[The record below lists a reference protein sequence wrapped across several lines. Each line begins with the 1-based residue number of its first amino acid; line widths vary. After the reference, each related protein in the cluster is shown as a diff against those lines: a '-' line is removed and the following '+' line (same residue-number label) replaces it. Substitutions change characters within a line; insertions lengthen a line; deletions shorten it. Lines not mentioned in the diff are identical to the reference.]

1 MINRQQGFTLLEVM
15 AALAIFS
22 MLSVLAFM
30 IFSQASELHQRSQ
43 KEIQQFNQLQ
53 RTITILDND
62 LLQLVARRNR
72 STDKIMVLGEEAIF
86 TTQSRDPLAPLSE
99 AQTLLTVHWYLRNH
113 TLYRAV
119 RTSVDGRKDQPAQA
133 MPEHVESFLLESNSG
148 ESQELPLSVTLHL
161 QTQQYGG
168 LQRRFALPE
177 QLAREESP
185 AQTQAGNNNHE

>member
-99 AQTLLTVHWYLRNH
+99 EQTLLTVHWYLRNH

-119 RTSVDGRKDQPAQA
+119 RTSVMAGRINPPSDV
-133 MPEHVESFLLESNSG
+133 EHVESFLLESNG
-148 ESQELPLSVTLHL
+148 ESRELLSQSALHL
-161 QTQQYGG
+161 QTQQYGA

>member
-72 STDKIMVLGEEAIF
+72 STDKIMVLVSAK
-86 TTQSRDPLAPLSE
+86 S
-99 AQTLLTVHWYLRNH
+99 Y
-113 TLYRAV
+113 
-119 RTSVDGRKDQPAQA
+119 
-133 MPEHVESFLLESNSG
+133 
-148 ESQELPLSVTLHL
+148 
-161 QTQQYGG
+161 
-168 LQRRFALPE
+168 ALPCCSYFCGWQE
-177 QLAREESP
+177 GSTRPGDAGTCRELSS
-185 AQTQAGNNNHE
+185 GK

>member
-86 TTQSRDPLAPLSE
+86 TTQSRDPQALLNE
-99 AQTLLTVHWYLRNH
+99 AQTLQTVHWYSRNH

-119 RTSVDGRKDQPAQA
+119 LYFCGWQEGSTCPGDAGTCRELS
-133 MPEHVESFLLESNSG
+133 SG
-148 ESQELPLSVTLHL
+148 K
-161 QTQQYGG
+161 
-168 LQRRFALPE
+168 
-177 QLAREESP
+177 
-185 AQTQAGNNNHE
+185 

>member
-30 IFSQASELHQRSQ
+30 IFLKLPSCINVHRKKSSSSISYSAPSPFL
-43 KEIQQFNQLQ
+43 
-53 RTITILDND
+53 ITISCNWSPGGIGVRIKSWCWVKKRFLPRK
-62 LLQLVARRNR
+62 VAIRWPLSVKHKPYSLFTGICEIIR
-72 STDKIMVLGEEAIF
+72 STVLFILLWMAGRINPPRRCWNM
-86 TTQSRDPLAPLSE
+86 SRAFFWKVT
-99 AQTLLTVHWYLRNH
+99 A
-113 TLYRAV
+113 
-119 RTSVDGRKDQPAQA
+119 
-133 MPEHVESFLLESNSG
+133 

-161 QTQQYGG
+161 KTQQYGA

>member
-30 IFSQASELHQRSQ
+30 IFLKFPSCINVHRKKSSSSISYSAPSPFL
-43 KEIQQFNQLQ
+43 
-53 RTITILDND
+53 ITISCNWSPGGIGVRTKSWCWVKKRFLPRK
-62 LLQLVARRNR
+62 VAIRWPLSVKHKPYSLFTGICEIIR
-72 STDKIMVLGEEAIF
+72 STVLFVLLWMAGRINPPRRCWNM
-86 TTQSRDPLAPLSE
+86 SRAFFWKVTAE
-99 AQTLLTVHWYLRNH
+99 KA
-113 TLYRAV
+113 
-119 RTSVDGRKDQPAQA
+119 G
-133 MPEHVESFLLESNSG
+133 
-148 ESQELPLSVTLHL
+148 ELPLSVTLHL
-161 QTQQYGG
+161 KTQQYGA

>member
-30 IFSQASELHQRSQ
+30 IFSQVSELHQRSQ

-99 AQTLLTVHWYLRNH
+99 AQTLLTVHWYLRIIRSTVLFVLLWMAGRINPPRRCWNMS
-113 TLYRAV
+113 RAFFWKV
-119 RTSVDGRKDQPAQA
+119 TAEKAR
-133 MPEHVESFLLESNSG
+133 SFL
-148 ESQELPLSVTLHL
+148 SQSR
-161 QTQQYGG
+161 YI
-168 LQRRFALPE
+168 
-177 QLAREESP
+177 
-185 AQTQAGNNNHE
+185 

>member
-99 AQTLLTVHWYLRNH
+99 AQTLLTVHWYLRIRSTVLFVLLWMAGRINPPRRCWNMS
-113 TLYRAV
+113 RAFFWKV
-119 RTSVDGRKDQPAQA
+119 TAEKAR
-133 MPEHVESFLLESNSG
+133 SFL
-148 ESQELPLSVTLHL
+148 SQSR
-161 QTQQYGG
+161 YI
-168 LQRRFALPE
+168 
-177 QLAREESP
+177 
-185 AQTQAGNNNHE
+185 

>member
-86 TTQSRDPLAPLSE
+86 TTQSRDPLALSVKHKPYSLFTGICE
-99 AQTLLTVHWYLRNH
+99 IIRSTVLFILLWMAGRINPPRRCWNMS
-113 TLYRAV
+113 RAFFWKV
-119 RTSVDGRKDQPAQA
+119 TAEKAR
-133 MPEHVESFLLESNSG
+133 SFL
-148 ESQELPLSVTLHL
+148 SQSR
-161 QTQQYGG
+161 YI
-168 LQRRFALPE
+168 
-177 QLAREESP
+177 
-185 AQTQAGNNNHE
+185 

>member
-30 IFSQASELHQRSQ
+30 IFLKLPSCINVHRKKSSSSISYSAPSPFL
-43 KEIQQFNQLQ
+43 
-53 RTITILDND
+53 ITISCNWSPGGIGVRTKSWCWVKKRFLPRK
-62 LLQLVARRNR
+62 VAIRWPLSVKHKPYSLFTGICEIIR
-72 STDKIMVLGEEAIF
+72 STVLFVLLWMAGRINPPVRCWNM
-86 TTQSRDPLAPLSE
+86 SRAFFWKVTAE
-99 AQTLLTVHWYLRNH
+99 KA
-113 TLYRAV
+113 
-119 RTSVDGRKDQPAQA
+119 
-133 MPEHVESFLLESNSG
+133 
-148 ESQELPLSVTLHL
+148 ELPLSVTLHL
-161 QTQQYGG
+161 KTQQYGA

>member
-86 TTQSRDPLAPLSE
+86 TTQSRDPLALSVKHKPYSLFTGICE
-99 AQTLLTVHWYLRNH
+99 IIRSTVLFV
-113 TLYRAV
+113 LQ
-119 RTSVDGRKDQPAQA
+119 DGRKDQPAQA
-133 MPEHVESFLLESNSG
+133 MLEHVESFLLESNSG

-161 QTQQYGG
+161 KTQQYGA

>member
-1 MINRQQGFTLLEVM
+1 
-15 AALAIFS
+15 
-22 MLSVLAFM
+22 
-30 IFSQASELHQRSQ
+30 
-43 KEIQQFNQLQ
+43 
-53 RTITILDND
+53 
-62 LLQLVARRNR
+62 
-72 STDKIMVLGEEAIF
+72 MVLGEEAIF

-119 RTSVDGRKDQPAQA
+119 HTSVDGRKDQPARA
-133 MPEHVESFLLESNSG
+133 MLEHVESFLLKVTAEKA
-148 ESQELPLSVTLHL
+148 ELPLSVTLHL
-161 QTQQYGG
+161 KTQQYGA

>member
-1 MINRQQGFTLLEVM
+1 
-15 AALAIFS
+15 
-22 MLSVLAFM
+22 
-30 IFSQASELHQRSQ
+30 
-43 KEIQQFNQLQ
+43 
-53 RTITILDND
+53 
-62 LLQLVARRNR
+62 
-72 STDKIMVLGEEAIF
+72 MVLGEEAIF

-119 RTSVDGRKDQPAQA
+119 RTSGWQEGSPAQA
-133 MPEHVESFLLESNSG
+133 MLEHVESFLLESNSG

-161 QTQQYGG
+161 KTQQYGA

>member
-119 RTSVDGRKDQPAQA
+119 RTSVDGRKDQPARA
-133 MPEHVESFLLESNSG
+133 MLEHVESFLLESNSG
-148 ESQELPLSVTLHL
+148 ESQNFLSQSRYICRLSNMGVTAPFCI
-161 QTQQYGG
+161 T
-168 LQRRFALPE
+168 
-177 QLAREESP
+177 
-185 AQTQAGNNNHE
+185 